1 MRKARETARPF
12 ADKNEV
18 LAALLRGQ
26 FTGLLLKK
34 RVSVASANEALLAA
48 GEFLK
53 LEGEALRSA
62 EQVKP
67 LVDFLSREK
76 ERGEHRA
83 NKAQRRVGDD
93 VIYGVQRHK
102 NKRRAF
108 VVVPLGTLD
117 EDGKLKDVRIR
128 FEDGRIVITRR
139 ETLLP

>member
-1 MRKARETARPF
+1 MRKVRESRPF

-34 RVSVASANEALLAA
+34 RVSVTAATEALEAA
-48 GEFLK
+48 GAFLG
-53 LEGEALRSA
+53 LSDDALQTA
-62 EQVKP
+62 AQLQP
-67 LVDFLSREK
+67 LLSFLQKEK
-76 ERGEHRA
+76 ERGELRA
-83 NKAQRRVGDD
+83 NKAQRRVGET

-117 EDGKLKDVRIR
+117 LDGKLKEVRVR
-128 FEDGRIVITRR
+128 FEAGQIVIVPR
-139 ETLLP
+139 EAP